1 MKKRKKD
8 SDFKKNVVFNI
19 QSIIMSVLMAITL
32 VTIVTMGFLLYQR
45 FKLAIDKMAVSNTEA
60 TVESTVD
67 RVNSDLL
74 DIRQIF
80 NAANYNIV
88 QEFDISS
95 EKFAEQFSLLYE
107 VNSDKIESL
116 ALYGNEGRLIA
127 SEPVAVEKEN
137 IDVTGQDWYK
147 NAESAIENVHFSVP
161 HIQNLYEDGLYR
173 YHWVVSLSR
182 YVDIN
187 DGEIPGSGVLLV
199 DMKYSVIEDVLK
211 QINDSSEGIY
221 YYMISR
227 DGQMIY
233 HPRKTE
239 MARGLFEENSL
250 KASGYE
256 EGTYEITT
264 DGHKESVVVGNI
276 AYTGWK
282 LIGVVPESVQTARI
296 NNFRYYIFTT
306 IMVLMMMLLEG
317 NRLISRK
324 ISKPIRKLD
333 ESVKTYEAG
342 GKTDIYIGGS
352 SEIRHLGYSVQRSY
366 ERIETLMEEIIRQQN
381 ERRKSELDAL
391 QSQINPHFLYNTLE
405 SITWMIEAQKN
416 EEAVIMISEL
426 AKLLR
431 VSLSRGKTIIPVKD
445 ELRHSRSYMNIQL
458 MRYKERFQMEFQT
471 DKEIEDY
478 CIVKLVIQPIL
489 ENAIYYGVGNMDE
502 DDEGKITVRGEKKE
516 DDIYIIIEDNGMG
529 MRKEVLENILKDNN
543 KVPKHGSG
551 VGVINV
557 HSRIQLMFGEQYGLE
572 IYSEP
577 DEGTRVVIHIPAI
590 PYTKE
595 IFLILTLFFAWKIF
609 DRDVPEKRV
618 AVILPESGDNRWN
631 SLIKGMKQSA
641 KINNLHMI
649 ICNTDEIENAEM
661 EKEIIKEQKH
671 NNIDAFI
678 ICPAPGS
685 DTKDMLKKQC
695 AKTPYTLIM
704 EDVYSKEG
712 GNSGNPVIGP
722 DYYKMGSELGK
733 QLGEKRQKIGV
744 VTNWK
749 ESKSDQDAIRGLK
762 DSLKDSKS
770 EIDWYCYRKKDQ
782 NIYEKVSKKDKVDA
796 IVVLD
801 PHALEELGEQSDE
814 DSYQGADIY
823 GIGSS
828 VKAVVLLDNGNIQ
841 GLVVPDA
848 YEIGYKSVGE
858 MAQRLEHR
866 FYRLKGHKTEIKVFD
881 RDEFSLNDNLER
893 FLYSYE

>member
-8 SDFKKNVVFNI
+8 SDLKENVVFNI

-80 NAANYNIV
+80 DA
-88 QEFDISS
+88 
-95 EKFAEQFSLLYE
+95 
-107 VNSDKIESL
+107 
-116 ALYGNEGRLIA
+116 EGRLIA

-137 IDVTGQDWYK
+137 IDVKGQDWYK
-147 NAESAIENVHFSVP
+147 NAESAIENVHFSIP

-445 ELRHSRSYMNIQL
+445 ELQHSRSYMNIQL
-458 MRYKERFQMEFQT
+458 VRYKERFQMEFQT

-595 IFLILTLFFAWKIF
+595 NAEQLEMQKYIQG
-609 DRDVPEKRV
+609 RDV
-618 AVILPESGDNRWN
+618 D
-631 SLIKGMKQSA
+631 
-641 KINNLHMI
+641 
-649 ICNTDEIENAEM
+649 
-661 EKEIIKEQKH
+661 EKE
-671 NNIDAFI
+671 
-678 ICPAPGS
+678 
-685 DTKDMLKKQC
+685 
-695 AKTPYTLIM
+695 
-704 EDVYSKEG
+704 
-712 GNSGNPVIGP
+712 
-722 DYYKMGSELGK
+722 
-733 QLGEKRQKIGV
+733 
-744 VTNWK
+744 
-749 ESKSDQDAIRGLK
+749 
-762 DSLKDSKS
+762 
-770 EIDWYCYRKKDQ
+770 
-782 NIYEKVSKKDKVDA
+782 
-796 IVVLD
+796 
-801 PHALEELGEQSDE
+801 
-814 DSYQGADIY
+814 
-823 GIGSS
+823 
-828 VKAVVLLDNGNIQ
+828 
-841 GLVVPDA
+841 
-848 YEIGYKSVGE
+848 
-858 MAQRLEHR
+858 
-866 FYRLKGHKTEIKVFD
+866 
-881 RDEFSLNDNLER
+881 
-893 FLYSYE
+893 

>member
-1 MKKRKKD
+1 MRMKGTGKSVKKRKKD
-8 SDFKKNVVFNI
+8 SDFKENVVFNI

-264 DGHKESVVVGNI
+264 NGHKENVVVGNI

-405 SITWMIEAQKN
+405 SITWMVEAQKN

-445 ELRHSRSYMNIQL
+445 ELQHSRSYMNIQL
-458 MRYKERFQMEFQT
+458 ARYKERFKTEFRIEE
-471 DKEIEDY
+471 EIENC

-502 DDEGKITVRGEKKE
+502 DDGGMIIVSGKKKDEDILIT
-516 DDIYIIIEDNGMG
+516 IEDNGMG
-529 MRKEVLENILKDNN
+529 MREEVLENILTDNS

-557 HSRIQLMFGEQYGLE
+557 HSRIRLMFGEEYGLSIE
-572 IYSEP
+572 SEP
-577 DEGTRVVIHIPAI
+577 DEGTRVTIRIPAI
-590 PYTKE
+590 PYT
-595 IFLILTLFFAWKIF
+595 
-609 DRDVPEKRV
+609 P
-618 AVILPESGDNRWN
+618 
-631 SLIKGMKQSA
+631 
-641 KINNLHMI
+641 
-649 ICNTDEIENAEM
+649 ENAE
-661 EKEIIKEQKH
+661 
-671 NNIDAFI
+671 
-678 ICPAPGS
+678 
-685 DTKDMLKKQC
+685 
-695 AKTPYTLIM
+695 
-704 EDVYSKEG
+704 
-712 GNSGNPVIGP
+712 
-722 DYYKMGSELGK
+722 
-733 QLGEKRQKIGV
+733 
-744 VTNWK
+744 
-749 ESKSDQDAIRGLK
+749 
-762 DSLKDSKS
+762 
-770 EIDWYCYRKKDQ
+770 
-782 NIYEKVSKKDKVDA
+782 
-796 IVVLD
+796 
-801 PHALEELGEQSDE
+801 ALELQK
-814 DSYQGADIY
+814 Y
-823 GIGSS
+823 
-828 VKAVVLLDNGNIQ
+828 IQ
-841 GLVVPDA
+841 RRPG
-848 YEIGYKSVGE
+848 G
-858 MAQRLEHR
+858 
-866 FYRLKGHKTEIKVFD
+866 
-881 RDEFSLNDNLER
+881 
-893 FLYSYE
+893 

>member
-1 MKKRKKD
+1 MKGTGKSVKKRKKD

-187 DGEIPGSGVLLV
+187 DGESPGSGVLLV

-333 ESVKTYEAG
+333 KSVKTYEAG
-342 GKTDIYIGGS
+342 GKPDIYIGGS

-405 SITWMIEAQKN
+405 SITWMVEAQKN

-445 ELRHSRSYMNIQL
+445 ELQHSRSYMNIQL
-458 MRYKERFQMEFQT
+458 VRYKERFQMEFQT

-516 DDIYIIIEDNGMG
+516 DDIYITIEDNGMG

-595 IFLILTLFFAWKIF
+595 NAEQLEMQKYTQG
-609 DRDVPEKRV
+609 RDV
-618 AVILPESGDNRWN
+618 D
-631 SLIKGMKQSA
+631 
-641 KINNLHMI
+641 
-649 ICNTDEIENAEM
+649 
-661 EKEIIKEQKH
+661 EKE
-671 NNIDAFI
+671 
-678 ICPAPGS
+678 
-685 DTKDMLKKQC
+685 
-695 AKTPYTLIM
+695 
-704 EDVYSKEG
+704 
-712 GNSGNPVIGP
+712 
-722 DYYKMGSELGK
+722 
-733 QLGEKRQKIGV
+733 
-744 VTNWK
+744 
-749 ESKSDQDAIRGLK
+749 
-762 DSLKDSKS
+762 
-770 EIDWYCYRKKDQ
+770 
-782 NIYEKVSKKDKVDA
+782 
-796 IVVLD
+796 
-801 PHALEELGEQSDE
+801 
-814 DSYQGADIY
+814 
-823 GIGSS
+823 
-828 VKAVVLLDNGNIQ
+828 
-841 GLVVPDA
+841 
-848 YEIGYKSVGE
+848 
-858 MAQRLEHR
+858 
-866 FYRLKGHKTEIKVFD
+866 
-881 RDEFSLNDNLER
+881 
-893 FLYSYE
+893 

>member
-342 GKTDIYIGGS
+342 GKPDIYIGGS

-445 ELRHSRSYMNIQL
+445 VLQHSRSYMNIQL
-458 MRYKERFQMEFQT
+458 VRYKERFQMEFQT

-595 IFLILTLFFAWKIF
+595 NAEQLEMQKYIQG
-609 DRDVPEKRV
+609 RDV
-618 AVILPESGDNRWN
+618 D
-631 SLIKGMKQSA
+631 
-641 KINNLHMI
+641 
-649 ICNTDEIENAEM
+649 
-661 EKEIIKEQKH
+661 EKE
-671 NNIDAFI
+671 
-678 ICPAPGS
+678 
-685 DTKDMLKKQC
+685 
-695 AKTPYTLIM
+695 
-704 EDVYSKEG
+704 
-712 GNSGNPVIGP
+712 
-722 DYYKMGSELGK
+722 
-733 QLGEKRQKIGV
+733 
-744 VTNWK
+744 
-749 ESKSDQDAIRGLK
+749 
-762 DSLKDSKS
+762 
-770 EIDWYCYRKKDQ
+770 
-782 NIYEKVSKKDKVDA
+782 
-796 IVVLD
+796 
-801 PHALEELGEQSDE
+801 
-814 DSYQGADIY
+814 
-823 GIGSS
+823 
-828 VKAVVLLDNGNIQ
+828 
-841 GLVVPDA
+841 
-848 YEIGYKSVGE
+848 
-858 MAQRLEHR
+858 
-866 FYRLKGHKTEIKVFD
+866 
-881 RDEFSLNDNLER
+881 
-893 FLYSYE
+893 

>member
-8 SDFKKNVVFNI
+8 SDLKENVVFNI

-80 NAANYNIV
+80 DAANYNIV

-137 IDVTGQDWYK
+137 IDVKGQDWYK
-147 NAESAIENVHFSVP
+147 NAESAIENVHFSIP

-445 ELRHSRSYMNIQL
+445 ELQHSRSYMNIQFV
-458 MRYKERFQMEFQT
+458 RYKERFQMEFQT

-595 IFLILTLFFAWKIF
+595 NAEQLEMQKYIQG
-609 DRDVPEKRV
+609 RDV
-618 AVILPESGDNRWN
+618 D
-631 SLIKGMKQSA
+631 
-641 KINNLHMI
+641 
-649 ICNTDEIENAEM
+649 
-661 EKEIIKEQKH
+661 EKE
-671 NNIDAFI
+671 
-678 ICPAPGS
+678 
-685 DTKDMLKKQC
+685 
-695 AKTPYTLIM
+695 
-704 EDVYSKEG
+704 
-712 GNSGNPVIGP
+712 
-722 DYYKMGSELGK
+722 
-733 QLGEKRQKIGV
+733 
-744 VTNWK
+744 
-749 ESKSDQDAIRGLK
+749 
-762 DSLKDSKS
+762 
-770 EIDWYCYRKKDQ
+770 
-782 NIYEKVSKKDKVDA
+782 
-796 IVVLD
+796 
-801 PHALEELGEQSDE
+801 
-814 DSYQGADIY
+814 
-823 GIGSS
+823 
-828 VKAVVLLDNGNIQ
+828 
-841 GLVVPDA
+841 
-848 YEIGYKSVGE
+848 
-858 MAQRLEHR
+858 
-866 FYRLKGHKTEIKVFD
+866 
-881 RDEFSLNDNLER
+881 
-893 FLYSYE
+893 

>member
-32 VTIVTMGFLLYQR
+32 VTIVTMGLLLYQR

-342 GKTDIYIGGS
+342 GKPDIYIGGS

-366 ERIETLMEEIIRQQN
+366 ERIETLMGEIIRQQ
-381 ERRKSELDAL
+381 
-391 QSQINPHFLYNTLE
+391 TLE

-445 ELRHSRSYMNIQL
+445 ELQHSRSYMNIQL

-595 IFLILTLFFAWKIF
+595 NAEQLEMQKYIQG
-609 DRDVPEKRV
+609 RDV
-618 AVILPESGDNRWN
+618 D
-631 SLIKGMKQSA
+631 
-641 KINNLHMI
+641 
-649 ICNTDEIENAEM
+649 
-661 EKEIIKEQKH
+661 EKE
-671 NNIDAFI
+671 
-678 ICPAPGS
+678 
-685 DTKDMLKKQC
+685 
-695 AKTPYTLIM
+695 
-704 EDVYSKEG
+704 
-712 GNSGNPVIGP
+712 
-722 DYYKMGSELGK
+722 
-733 QLGEKRQKIGV
+733 
-744 VTNWK
+744 
-749 ESKSDQDAIRGLK
+749 
-762 DSLKDSKS
+762 
-770 EIDWYCYRKKDQ
+770 
-782 NIYEKVSKKDKVDA
+782 
-796 IVVLD
+796 
-801 PHALEELGEQSDE
+801 
-814 DSYQGADIY
+814 
-823 GIGSS
+823 
-828 VKAVVLLDNGNIQ
+828 
-841 GLVVPDA
+841 
-848 YEIGYKSVGE
+848 
-858 MAQRLEHR
+858 
-866 FYRLKGHKTEIKVFD
+866 
-881 RDEFSLNDNLER
+881 
-893 FLYSYE
+893 

>member
-147 NAESAIENVHFSVP
+147 NAESAIENVHFSIP

-342 GKTDIYIGGS
+342 GKPDIYIGGS

-391 QSQINPHFLYNTLE
+391 QSQINPHFLYNTL
-405 SITWMIEAQKN
+405 SMMNWMAIRSNQMEISKVTLALSTFYRTALSKGEDVVTVENCIQNMQAYLEIQLTMHDNNFTVDWDIDPTIKN
-416 EEAVIMISEL
+416 EKMP
-426 AKLLR
+426 KLL
-431 VSLSRGKTIIPVKD
+431 LQPV
-445 ELRHSRSYMNIQL
+445 
-458 MRYKERFQMEFQT
+458 
-471 DKEIEDY
+471 
-478 CIVKLVIQPIL
+478 V
-489 ENAIYYGVGNMDE
+489 ENAIEHGIDE
-502 DDEGKITVRGEKKE
+502 KEDGDKKLFLSFRGDGDDVEITVR
-516 DDIYIIIEDNGMG
+516 DNGMG
-529 MRKEVLENILKDNN
+529 MPQEKAETLVTYQAK
-543 KVPKHGSG
+543 G
-551 VGVINV
+551 
-557 HSRIQLMFGEQYGLE
+557 YGLKNVNDRIRLLYGE
-572 IYSEP
+572 KYGIQIFSAP
-577 DEGTRVVIHIPAI
+577 DEGTTVVMRFP
-590 PYTKE
+590 
-595 IFLILTLFFAWKIF
+595 
-609 DRDVPEKRV
+609 
-618 AVILPESGDNRWN
+618 
-631 SLIKGMKQSA
+631 
-641 KINNLHMI
+641 
-649 ICNTDEIENAEM
+649 
-661 EKEIIKEQKH
+661 
-671 NNIDAFI
+671 
-678 ICPAPGS
+678 
-685 DTKDMLKKQC
+685 
-695 AKTPYTLIM
+695 
-704 EDVYSKEG
+704 KEG
-712 GNSGNPVIGP
+712 
-722 DYYKMGSELGK
+722 
-733 QLGEKRQKIGV
+733 
-744 VTNWK
+744 
-749 ESKSDQDAIRGLK
+749 
-762 DSLKDSKS
+762 
-770 EIDWYCYRKKDQ
+770 RK
-782 NIYEKVSKKDKVDA
+782 NEA
-796 IVVLD
+796 
-801 PHALEELGEQSDE
+801 
-814 DSYQGADIY
+814 
-823 GIGSS
+823 
-828 VKAVVLLDNGNIQ
+828 
-841 GLVVPDA
+841 
-848 YEIGYKSVGE
+848 
-858 MAQRLEHR
+858 
-866 FYRLKGHKTEIKVFD
+866 
-881 RDEFSLNDNLER
+881 
-893 FLYSYE
+893 

>member
-1 MKKRKKD
+1 MRMKGTGKRVKKRKKD
-8 SDFKKNVVFNI
+8 SDLKENVVFNI

-80 NAANYNIV
+80 DAANYNIV

-137 IDVTGQDWYK
+137 IDVKGQDWYK
-147 NAESAIENVHFSVP
+147 NAESAIENVHFSIP
-161 HIQNLYEDGLYR
+161 HIQNLYKDGLYR

-264 DGHKESVVVGNI
+264 NGHKESVVVGNI

-445 ELRHSRSYMNIQL
+445 ELQHSRSYMNIQL
-458 MRYKERFQMEFQT
+458 ARYKERFKTEFRIEE
-471 DKEIEDY
+471 EIENC

-502 DDEGKITVRGEKKE
+502 DDDGMIIVSGKKKDEDILIT
-516 DDIYIIIEDNGMG
+516 IEDNGMG
-529 MRKEVLENILKDNN
+529 MREEVLENILTDNS

-557 HSRIQLMFGEQYGLE
+557 HSRIRLMFGEEYGLSIE
-572 IYSEP
+572 SEP
-577 DEGTRVVIHIPAI
+577 DEGTRVTIRIPAI
-590 PYTKE
+590 PYT
-595 IFLILTLFFAWKIF
+595 
-609 DRDVPEKRV
+609 P
-618 AVILPESGDNRWN
+618 
-631 SLIKGMKQSA
+631 
-641 KINNLHMI
+641 
-649 ICNTDEIENAEM
+649 ENAE
-661 EKEIIKEQKH
+661 
-671 NNIDAFI
+671 
-678 ICPAPGS
+678 
-685 DTKDMLKKQC
+685 
-695 AKTPYTLIM
+695 
-704 EDVYSKEG
+704 
-712 GNSGNPVIGP
+712 
-722 DYYKMGSELGK
+722 
-733 QLGEKRQKIGV
+733 
-744 VTNWK
+744 
-749 ESKSDQDAIRGLK
+749 
-762 DSLKDSKS
+762 
-770 EIDWYCYRKKDQ
+770 
-782 NIYEKVSKKDKVDA
+782 
-796 IVVLD
+796 
-801 PHALEELGEQSDE
+801 ALELQK
-814 DSYQGADIY
+814 Y
-823 GIGSS
+823 
-828 VKAVVLLDNGNIQ
+828 IQ
-841 GLVVPDA
+841 RRPG
-848 YEIGYKSVGE
+848 G
-858 MAQRLEHR
+858 
-866 FYRLKGHKTEIKVFD
+866 
-881 RDEFSLNDNLER
+881 
-893 FLYSYE
+893 

>member
-8 SDFKKNVVFNI
+8 SDLKENVVFNI

-80 NAANYNIV
+80 DAANYNIV

-137 IDVTGQDWYK
+137 IDVKGQDWYK
-147 NAESAIENVHFSVP
+147 NAESAIENVHFSIP

-391 QSQINPHFLYNTLE
+391 QSQINPHFLFNTLNL
-405 SITWMIEAQKN
+405 IAGTA
-416 EEAVIMISEL
+416 
-426 AKLLR
+426 
-431 VSLSRGKTIIPVKD
+431 
-445 ELRHSRSYMNIQL
+445 
-458 MRYKERFQMEFQT
+458 
-471 DKEIEDY
+471 EIEDAATTEKMINTLSRLFRY
-478 CIVKLVIQPIL
+478 NL
-489 ENAIYYGVGNMDE
+489 
-502 DDEGKITVRGEKKE
+502 KITDTEICRFF
-516 DDIYIIIEDNGMG
+516 
-529 MRKEVLENILKDNN
+529 L
-543 KVPKHGSG
+543 H
-551 VGVINV
+551 
-557 HSRIQLMFGEQYGLE
+557 FYG
-572 IYSEP
+572 
-577 DEGTRVVIHIPAI
+577 AI
-590 PYTKE
+590 
-595 IFLILTLFFAWKIF
+595 
-609 DRDVPEKRV
+609 
-618 AVILPESGDNRWN
+618 
-631 SLIKGMKQSA
+631 
-641 KINNLHMI
+641 
-649 ICNTDEIENAEM
+649 
-661 EKEIIKEQKH
+661 
-671 NNIDAFI
+671 
-678 ICPAPGS
+678 
-685 DTKDMLKKQC
+685 
-695 AKTPYTLIM
+695 
-704 EDVYSKEG
+704 
-712 GNSGNPVIGP
+712 
-722 DYYKMGSELGK
+722 
-733 QLGEKRQKIGV
+733 
-744 VTNWK
+744 
-749 ESKSDQDAIRGLK
+749 
-762 DSLKDSKS
+762 
-770 EIDWYCYRKKDQ
+770 
-782 NIYEKVSKKDKVDA
+782 
-796 IVVLD
+796 
-801 PHALEELGEQSDE
+801 
-814 DSYQGADIY
+814 
-823 GIGSS
+823 
-828 VKAVVLLDNGNIQ
+828 
-841 GLVVPDA
+841 GLVTDIFPFF
-848 YEIGYKSVGE
+848 S
-858 MAQRLEHR
+858 R
-866 FYRLKGHKTEIKVFD
+866 FYRHKNRISICILLTCNIRRIDSLLQQHVVNGGLGEATLCATQYQEQYPDKQFSKMLHVIYFQFIHRYLLHINPIQNKSSVHNYFRVVFPSQFRHRPALFRHPRYQRPHLLD
-881 RDEFSLNDNLER
+881 YRWYCTMNNLP
-893 FLYSYE
+893 

>member
-1 MKKRKKD
+1 MRMKGTGKSVKKRKKD
-8 SDFKKNVVFNI
+8 SDLKENVVFNI

-80 NAANYNIV
+80 DAANYNIV

-137 IDVTGQDWYK
+137 IDVKGQDWYK
-147 NAESAIENVHFSVP
+147 NAESAIENVHFSIP

-391 QSQINPHFLYNTLE
+391 QSQMNPHFLYNTLE

-445 ELRHSRSYMNIQL
+445 ELQHRRSYMNIQL
-458 MRYKERFQMEFQT
+458 VRYKERFQMEFQT

-595 IFLILTLFFAWKIF
+595 NAEQLEMQKYIQG
-609 DRDVPEKRV
+609 RDV
-618 AVILPESGDNRWN
+618 D
-631 SLIKGMKQSA
+631 
-641 KINNLHMI
+641 
-649 ICNTDEIENAEM
+649 
-661 EKEIIKEQKH
+661 EKE
-671 NNIDAFI
+671 
-678 ICPAPGS
+678 
-685 DTKDMLKKQC
+685 
-695 AKTPYTLIM
+695 
-704 EDVYSKEG
+704 
-712 GNSGNPVIGP
+712 
-722 DYYKMGSELGK
+722 
-733 QLGEKRQKIGV
+733 
-744 VTNWK
+744 
-749 ESKSDQDAIRGLK
+749 
-762 DSLKDSKS
+762 
-770 EIDWYCYRKKDQ
+770 
-782 NIYEKVSKKDKVDA
+782 
-796 IVVLD
+796 
-801 PHALEELGEQSDE
+801 
-814 DSYQGADIY
+814 
-823 GIGSS
+823 
-828 VKAVVLLDNGNIQ
+828 
-841 GLVVPDA
+841 
-848 YEIGYKSVGE
+848 
-858 MAQRLEHR
+858 
-866 FYRLKGHKTEIKVFD
+866 
-881 RDEFSLNDNLER
+881 
-893 FLYSYE
+893 

>member
-333 ESVKTYEAG
+333 E
-342 GKTDIYIGGS
+342 
-352 SEIRHLGYSVQRSY
+352 
-366 ERIETLMEEIIRQQN
+366 IIRQQN

-445 ELRHSRSYMNIQL
+445 ELQHSRSYMNIQL
-458 MRYKERFQMEFQT
+458 VRYKERFQMEFQT

-595 IFLILTLFFAWKIF
+595 NAEQLEMQKYIQG
-609 DRDVPEKRV
+609 RDV
-618 AVILPESGDNRWN
+618 D
-631 SLIKGMKQSA
+631 
-641 KINNLHMI
+641 
-649 ICNTDEIENAEM
+649 
-661 EKEIIKEQKH
+661 EKE
-671 NNIDAFI
+671 
-678 ICPAPGS
+678 
-685 DTKDMLKKQC
+685 
-695 AKTPYTLIM
+695 
-704 EDVYSKEG
+704 
-712 GNSGNPVIGP
+712 
-722 DYYKMGSELGK
+722 
-733 QLGEKRQKIGV
+733 
-744 VTNWK
+744 
-749 ESKSDQDAIRGLK
+749 
-762 DSLKDSKS
+762 
-770 EIDWYCYRKKDQ
+770 
-782 NIYEKVSKKDKVDA
+782 
-796 IVVLD
+796 
-801 PHALEELGEQSDE
+801 
-814 DSYQGADIY
+814 
-823 GIGSS
+823 
-828 VKAVVLLDNGNIQ
+828 
-841 GLVVPDA
+841 
-848 YEIGYKSVGE
+848 
-858 MAQRLEHR
+858 
-866 FYRLKGHKTEIKVFD
+866 
-881 RDEFSLNDNLER
+881 
-893 FLYSYE
+893 

>member
-1 MKKRKKD
+1 MRMKGTGKSVKKRKKD
-8 SDFKKNVVFNI
+8 SDLKENVVFNI

-80 NAANYNIV
+80 DAANYNIV

-137 IDVTGQDWYK
+137 IDVKGQDWYK
-147 NAESAIENVHFSVP
+147 NAESAIENVHFSIP

-264 DGHKESVVVGNI
+264 NGHKESVVVGNI

-391 QSQINPHFLYNTLE
+391 QSQINPHFLYNTLD
-405 SITWMIEAQKN
+405 SIIWMAEGKKN
-416 EEAVIMISEL
+416 EEVVIMTASL
-426 AKLLR
+426 ARLLR
-431 VSLSRGKTIIPVKD
+431 QSISNED
-445 ELRHSRSYMNIQL
+445 ELVTVGQEIEYVRSYLTIQK
-458 MRYKERFQMEFQT
+458 MRYKDKLEF
-471 DKEIEDY
+471 EIKADPS
-478 CIVKLVIQPIL
+478 ITQVPIIRLVLQPL
-489 ENAIYYGVGNMDE
+489 VENAIYHGLKYKDSKGLLTVHGYMKGENAVIDITDDGVGMDE
-502 DDEGKITVRGEKKE
+502 ETLKH
-516 DDIYIIIEDNGMG
+516 IYD
-529 MRKEVLENILKDNN
+529 KH
-543 KVPKHGSG
+543 KVNYRSNG
-551 VGVINV
+551 VGVYNV
-557 HSRIQLMFGEQYGLE
+557 QQRLVLYYGKDYGIIYHSEKGK
-572 IYSEP
+572 
-577 DEGTRVVIHIPAI
+577 GTTASVVIPGIQEESH
-590 PYTKE
+590 
-595 IFLILTLFFAWKIF
+595 
-609 DRDVPEKRV
+609 EK
-618 AVILPESGDNRWN
+618 S
-631 SLIKGMKQSA
+631 
-641 KINNLHMI
+641 
-649 ICNTDEIENAEM
+649 
-661 EKEIIKEQKH
+661 
-671 NNIDAFI
+671 
-678 ICPAPGS
+678 
-685 DTKDMLKKQC
+685 
-695 AKTPYTLIM
+695 
-704 EDVYSKEG
+704 
-712 GNSGNPVIGP
+712 
-722 DYYKMGSELGK
+722 
-733 QLGEKRQKIGV
+733 
-744 VTNWK
+744 
-749 ESKSDQDAIRGLK
+749 
-762 DSLKDSKS
+762 
-770 EIDWYCYRKKDQ
+770 
-782 NIYEKVSKKDKVDA
+782 
-796 IVVLD
+796 
-801 PHALEELGEQSDE
+801 
-814 DSYQGADIY
+814 
-823 GIGSS
+823 
-828 VKAVVLLDNGNIQ
+828 
-841 GLVVPDA
+841 
-848 YEIGYKSVGE
+848 
-858 MAQRLEHR
+858 
-866 FYRLKGHKTEIKVFD
+866 
-881 RDEFSLNDNLER
+881 
-893 FLYSYE
+893 